1 MDHRM
6 KPEKTRNAPERI
18 AAAIIGT
25 LFTGIAVA
33 ILVYSAHDLS
43 VGAVVASVVIG
54 ALGIEA
60 LFSAARNRRCLISRI
75 GPMP

>member
-1 MDHRM
+1 MGPRM
-6 KPEKTRNAPERI
+6 KPEKTQSAPERI
-18 AAAIIGT
+18 AAAVIGT

-33 ILVYSAHDLS
+33 IVVYSAHDLS
-43 VGAVVASVVIG
+43 VGALVASVVIG

-60 LFSAARNRRCLISRI
+60 LVSAMRNRRCLISRI